1 MIFFNSIPNIR
12 KTSLLL
18 AVSAF
23 TLIAGCS
30 SKEEKIDISTEE
42 RISVLSYE
50 RKLTIDPRVTDTPMV
65 LPPSFENS
73 SWAQPGGY
81 PSHAMYHLSLASE
94 QSELFSVDMV
104 EGSSGNAR
112 IITPPIV
119 ANDKVFAMGANL
131 DIAAVD
137 ANSGEPVW
145 QQSVAPDWKMKNS
158 GLTRFIGMSESRVD
172 NRDGFTGGIAYAEGR
187 IFVAT
192 GFGEVLALSAG
203 TGEIIWRV
211 RNVVPFSNAP
221 TVRDGRIY
229 VVSQDS
235 RLQVFSVDDGARLWE
250 NLAITEQ
257 AGILS
262 ASSPAVSDQVV
273 VAGFNSGEVI
283 SMRVVNGTQNWSDSL
298 SARSL
303 QVSPMSELTAIV
315 GRPVIDRDRVFAVSH
330 GGRMVSID
338 VRTGERVW
346 TADIGSI
353 ETPWVAGGYV
363 YVISTDAELI
373 ALTRNLGRVRWVSN
387 LPGFENEKKRKG
399 RINWTGPIM
408 AGGKL
413 ILASSQGDLYFVSPE
428 TGEVDRVE
436 ELDSGVNVSPVVAKA
451 TLYLL
456 TDDGELI
463 AYR

>member
-1 MIFFNSIPNIR
+1 MTFFNSIRSPYRPSFI
-12 KTSLLL
+12 L
-18 AVSAF
+18 ALSAL
-23 TLIAGCS
+23 TALAGCGD
-30 SKEEKIDISTEE
+30 KEDKVDISTEE

-50 RKLTIDPRVTDTPMV
+50 RKLTIDPRVTDTPV
-65 LPPSFENS
+65 IIPPSFENS
-73 SWAQPGGY
+73 TWSQPGGY
-81 PSHAMYHLSLASE
+81 PSHAMYHLDLASDAT
-94 QSELFSVDMV
+94 ELFSVDMV

-112 IITPPIV
+112 IITPPLV
-119 ANDKVFAMGANL
+119 AGERVFAMGSDL
-131 DIAAVD
+131 DVAAVD
-137 ANSGEPVW
+137 ANTGEEIW
-145 QQSVAPDWKMKNS
+145 QQSIAPEWKMKNS
-158 GLTRFIGMSESRVD
+158 GITRFVGISESRLD
-172 NRDGFTGGIAYAEGR
+172 NKDGFTGGIAYSQGR
-187 IFVAT
+187 IFAAT
-192 GFGEVLALSAG
+192 GFGEVLALSSE

-235 RLQVFSVDDGARLWE
+235 RLQVFSVEDGSRLWE
-250 NLAITEQ
+250 HLAITEQ

-262 ASSPAVSDQVV
+262 ASSPAVTDQVV

-283 SMRVVNGTQNWSDSL
+283 SMRVVNGTQNWNDSL
-298 SARSL
+298 SARAL

-338 VRTGERVW
+338 LRTGERVW

-353 ETPWVAGGYV
+353 ETPWVAGDYV
-363 YVISTDAELI
+363 FVISTDAELI

-387 LPGFENEKKRKG
+387 LPGFKNEKTRKG

-413 ILASSQGDLYFVSPE
+413 ILVSSQGDLHFVSPD
-428 TGEVDRVE
+428 TGEIERVE
-436 ELDSGVNVSPVVAKA
+436 ELDGGVNVSPVVANS